1 MKIERISDNQIRCT
15 LNKEDLEGKETL
27 LSELAFGSEKAKG
40 LFRELMNKAAT
51 ELGFETSEDNPLM
64 VEAIPVSK
72 ECLILVI
79 TRVDN
84 PEDFREHYKKLP
96 KSLLAGQL
104 AGADE
109 DILSNLPDLLS
120 DFGKSAFSADSGND
134 MKRVLADD
142 GVGIFAFTSL
152 DDVAFASKLLNKY
165 SLSST
170 LYKDSENQCYYLSL
184 TDLDDSPNS
193 TVMDEIHQ
201 LLSEYCKRL
210 PNTYATK
217 ALFNEHLTT
226 IIENRPL
233 KKWLLIK
240 TNEKESPNIL
250 CSGIPFSILY
260 IHGFLL
266 DLFCCFINFY

>member
-1 MKIERISDNQIRCT
+1 
-15 LNKEDLEGKETL
+15 
-27 LSELAFGSEKAKG
+27 
-40 LFRELMNKAAT
+40 MNIIK
-51 ELGFETSEDNPLM
+51 NCRK
-64 VEAIPVSK
+64 V
-72 ECLILVI
+72 
-79 TRVDN
+79 
-84 PEDFREHYKKLP
+84 Y
-96 KSLLAGQL
+96 LAGQL

-226 IIENRPL
+226 IIE
-233 KKWLLIK
+233 KQAV
-240 TNEKESPNIL
+240 EEMAA
-250 CSGIPFSILY
+250 Y
-260 IHGFLL
+260 
-266 DLFCCFINFY
+266 

>member
-51 ELGFETSEDNPLM
+51 ELGFETNEDNPLM
-64 VEAIPVSK
+64 VEA
-72 ECLILVI
+72 
-79 TRVDN
+79 
-84 PEDFREHYKKLP
+84 
-96 KSLLAGQL
+96 
-104 AGADE
+104 
-109 DILSNLPDLLS
+109 DLLS
-120 DFGKSAFSADSGND
+120 DFGKSTFSADSGND

-193 TVMDEIHQ
+193 TVMEEIHQ

-226 IIENRPL
+226 IIE
-233 KKWLLIK
+233 KQAV
-240 TNEKESPNIL
+240 EEMAA
-250 CSGIPFSILY
+250 Y
-260 IHGFLL
+260 
-266 DLFCCFINFY
+266 

>member
-96 KSLLAGQL
+96 KGLLGGSITAK
-104 AGADE
+104 
-109 DILSNLPDLLS
+109 
-120 DFGKSAFSADSGND
+120 KSIGWTARGS
-134 MKRVLADD
+134 
-142 GVGIFAFTSL
+142 
-152 DDVAFASKLLNKY
+152 
-165 SLSST
+165 
-170 LYKDSENQCYYLSL
+170 
-184 TDLDDSPNS
+184 
-193 TVMDEIHQ
+193 
-201 LLSEYCKRL
+201 
-210 PNTYATK
+210 
-217 ALFNEHLTT
+217 
-226 IIENRPL
+226 
-233 KKWLLIK
+233 
-240 TNEKESPNIL
+240 
-250 CSGIPFSILY
+250 
-260 IHGFLL
+260 
-266 DLFCCFINFY
+266 

>member
-1 MKIERISDNQIRCT
+1 MIMKIERISDNQIRCT

-170 LYKDSENQCYYLSL
+170 LYKDSENQCCSANRQDPSMKDSSTGFQNIANVCQTHMQRKLYL
-184 TDLDDSPNS
+184 
-193 TVMDEIHQ
+193 M
-201 LLSEYCKRL
+201 
-210 PNTYATK
+210 
-217 ALFNEHLTT
+217 
-226 IIENRPL
+226 
-233 KKWLLIK
+233 
-240 TNEKESPNIL
+240 NI
-250 CSGIPFSILY
+250 
-260 IHGFLL
+260 
-266 DLFCCFINFY
+266 

>member
-109 DILSNLPDLLS
+109 DILS
-120 DFGKSAFSADSGND
+120 
-134 MKRVLADD
+134 
-142 GVGIFAFTSL
+142 
-152 DDVAFASKLLNKY
+152 ASKLLNKY

-226 IIENRPL
+226 IIE
-233 KKWLLIK
+233 KQAV
-240 TNEKESPNIL
+240 EEMAA
-250 CSGIPFSILY
+250 Y
-260 IHGFLL
+260 
-266 DLFCCFINFY
+266 

>member
-40 LFRELMNKAAT
+40 LFRELMNK
-51 ELGFETSEDNPLM
+51 
-64 VEAIPVSK
+64 AIPVSK

-120 DFGKSAFSADSGND
+120 DFGKSTFSTDSGND

-226 IIENRPL
+226 IIE
-233 KKWLLIK
+233 KQAV
-240 TNEKESPNIL
+240 EEMAA
-250 CSGIPFSILY
+250 Y
-260 IHGFLL
+260 
-266 DLFCCFINFY
+266 

>member
-120 DFGKSAFSADSGND
+120 DFGKSTFSADSGND

-142 GVGIFAFTSL
+142 GVGM
-152 DDVAFASKLLNKY
+152 NKY

-226 IIENRPL
+226 IIE
-233 KKWLLIK
+233 KQAV
-240 TNEKESPNIL
+240 EEMAA
-250 CSGIPFSILY
+250 Y
-260 IHGFLL
+260 
-266 DLFCCFINFY
+266 

>member
-51 ELGFETSEDNPLM
+51 ELGFETNEDNPLM

-96 KSLLAGQL
+96 KSLLA
-104 AGADE
+104 AK
-109 DILSNLPDLLS
+109 LLS
-120 DFGKSAFSADSGND
+120 DYN
-134 MKRVLADD
+134 
-142 GVGIFAFTSL
+142 
-152 DDVAFASKLLNKY
+152 VA
-165 SLSST
+165 ST
-170 LYKDSENQCYYLSL
+170 LYKDPDNQCYYLSL
-184 TDLDDSPNS
+184 TALDDSPNNDS
-193 TVMDEIHQ
+193 MDEIH
-201 LLSEYCKRL
+201 LVLSEYCKRL

-226 IIENRPL
+226 IIE
-233 KKWLLIK
+233 KQAV
-240 TNEKESPNIL
+240 EEMAA
-250 CSGIPFSILY
+250 Y
-260 IHGFLL
+260 
-266 DLFCCFINFY
+266 

>member
-27 LSELAFGSEKAKG
+27 LNELAFGSEKAKG

-51 ELGFETSEDNPLM
+51 ELGFETNEDNPLM

-109 DILSNLPDLLS
+109 DILSDLPDLLS
-120 DFGKSAFSADSGND
+120 GFGKSAFSADSGND
-134 MKRVLADD
+134 MKHVLADD
-142 GVGIFAFTSL
+142 GIGIFAFTSL
-152 DDVAFASKLLNKY
+152 DDVAFASKLLNNY
-165 SLSST
+165 NLSST

-226 IIENRPL
+226 IIE
-233 KKWLLIK
+233 KQAV
-240 TNEKESPNIL
+240 EEMAA
-250 CSGIPFSILY
+250 Y
-260 IHGFLL
+260 
-266 DLFCCFINFY
+266 

>member
-84 PEDFREHYKKLP
+84 PEDSVNIIKNCRKVYWLDSSRELMKT
-96 KSLLAGQL
+96 
-104 AGADE
+104 
-109 DILSNLPDLLS
+109 LSNLPDLLS
-120 DFGKSAFSADSGND
+120 IFGKSTFSADSGND

-226 IIENRPL
+226 IIE
-233 KKWLLIK
+233 KQAV
-240 TNEKESPNIL
+240 EEMAA
-250 CSGIPFSILY
+250 Y
-260 IHGFLL
+260 
-266 DLFCCFINFY
+266 

>member
-96 KSLLAGQL
+96 KSLL
-104 AGADE
+104 
-109 DILSNLPDLLS
+109 
-120 DFGKSAFSADSGND
+120 
-134 MKRVLADD
+134 MKTFYL
-142 GVGIFAFTSL
+142 IFQICFQ
-152 DDVAFASKLLNKY
+152 
-165 SLSST
+165 T
-170 LYKDSENQCYYLSL
+170 LENPHFQQIQE
-184 TDLDDSPNS
+184 
-193 TVMDEIHQ
+193 MI
-201 LLSEYCKRL
+201 
-210 PNTYATK
+210 
-217 ALFNEHLTT
+217 
-226 IIENRPL
+226 
-233 KKWLLIK
+233 
-240 TNEKESPNIL
+240 
-250 CSGIPFSILY
+250 
-260 IHGFLL
+260 
-266 DLFCCFINFY
+266 

>member
-1 MKIERISDNQIRCT
+1 MINYF
-15 LNKEDLEGKETL
+15 N
-27 LSELAFGSEKAKG
+27 F
-40 LFRELMNKAAT
+40 
-51 ELGFETSEDNPLM
+51 
-64 VEAIPVSK
+64 
-72 ECLILVI
+72 
-79 TRVDN
+79 
-84 PEDFREHYKKLP
+84 KKLNNEYLITNDLGRYLFAD
-96 KSLLAGQL
+96 KKELFSLINNQV
-104 AGADE
+104 DM
-109 DILSNLPDLLS
+109 NS

-226 IIENRPL
+226 IIE
-233 KKWLLIK
+233 KQAV
-240 TNEKESPNIL
+240 EEMAA
-250 CSGIPFSILY
+250 Y
-260 IHGFLL
+260 
-266 DLFCCFINFY
+266 

>member
-96 KSLLAGQL
+96 KSLLA
-104 AGADE
+104 
-109 DILSNLPDLLS
+109 
-120 DFGKSAFSADSGND
+120 
-134 MKRVLADD
+134 
-142 GVGIFAFTSL
+142 
-152 DDVAFASKLLNKY
+152 AFASKLLNKY

-226 IIENRPL
+226 IIE
-233 KKWLLIK
+233 KQAV
-240 TNEKESPNIL
+240 EEMAA
-250 CSGIPFSILY
+250 Y
-260 IHGFLL
+260 
-266 DLFCCFINFY
+266 

>member
-1 MKIERISDNQIRCT
+1 M
-15 LNKEDLEGKETL
+15 
-27 LSELAFGSEKAKG
+27 
-40 LFRELMNKAAT
+40 
-51 ELGFETSEDNPLM
+51 
-64 VEAIPVSK
+64 
-72 ECLILVI
+72 
-79 TRVDN
+79 
-84 PEDFREHYKKLP
+84 
-96 KSLLAGQL
+96 
-104 AGADE
+104 
-109 DILSNLPDLLS
+109 LS

-226 IIENRPL
+226 IIE
-233 KKWLLIK
+233 KQAV
-240 TNEKESPNIL
+240 EEMAA
-250 CSGIPFSILY
+250 Y
-260 IHGFLL
+260 
-266 DLFCCFINFY
+266 

>member
-1 MKIERISDNQIRCT
+1 
-15 LNKEDLEGKETL
+15 
-27 LSELAFGSEKAKG
+27 
-40 LFRELMNKAAT
+40 
-51 ELGFETSEDNPLM
+51 
-64 VEAIPVSK
+64 
-72 ECLILVI
+72 
-79 TRVDN
+79 
-84 PEDFREHYKKLP
+84 
-96 KSLLAGQL
+96 
-104 AGADE
+104 
-109 DILSNLPDLLS
+109 
-120 DFGKSAFSADSGND
+120 

-226 IIENRPL
+226 IIE
-233 KKWLLIK
+233 KQA
-240 TNEKESPNIL
+240 
-250 CSGIPFSILY
+250 C
-260 IHGFLL
+260 
-266 DLFCCFINFY
+266 

>member
-51 ELGFETSEDNPLM
+51 ELGFETSE
-64 VEAIPVSK
+64 
-72 ECLILVI
+72 
-79 TRVDN
+79 
-84 PEDFREHYKKLP
+84 HYKKLP

-120 DFGKSAFSADSGND
+120 DFGKSTFSADSGND

-226 IIENRPL
+226 IIE
-233 KKWLLIK
+233 KQAV
-240 TNEKESPNIL
+240 EEMAA
-250 CSGIPFSILY
+250 Y
-260 IHGFLL
+260 
-266 DLFCCFINFY
+266 

>member
-1 MKIERISDNQIRCT
+1 
-15 LNKEDLEGKETL
+15 
-27 LSELAFGSEKAKG
+27 
-40 LFRELMNKAAT
+40 
-51 ELGFETSEDNPLM
+51 
-64 VEAIPVSK
+64 
-72 ECLILVI
+72 
-79 TRVDN
+79 
-84 PEDFREHYKKLP
+84 
-96 KSLLAGQL
+96 
-104 AGADE
+104 
-109 DILSNLPDLLS
+109 
-120 DFGKSAFSADSGND
+120 

-226 IIENRPL
+226 IIEKQAL

-250 CSGIPFSILY
+250 CSWNSFFYFIDTWLLIGFRFQVLSYLSASRSFYKTLRLLQYLLMLLIL
-260 IHGFLL
+260 HHRFLL
-266 DLFCCFINFY
+266 LP

>member
-51 ELGFETSEDNPLM
+51 ELGFETNEDNPLM

-109 DILSNLPDLLS
+109 DVLADHPDFLSGL
-120 DFGKSAFSADSGND
+120 GKTAMSSNINND
-134 MKRVLADD
+134 MKHALADT

-152 DDVAFASKLLNKY
+152 DDVAFAAKLLSDYKVA
-165 SLSST
+165 ST
-170 LYKDSENQCYYLSL
+170 LYKDPDNQCYYLSL
-184 TDLDDSPNS
+184 TALDDSPNNDS
-193 TVMDEIHQ
+193 MDEIH
-201 LLSEYCKRL
+201 LVLSEYCKRL

-217 ALFNEHLTT
+217 ALFNEHLIT
-226 IIENRPL
+226 IIE
-233 KKWLLIK
+233 KQAI
-240 TNEKESPNIL
+240 EEMAA
-250 CSGIPFSILY
+250 Y
-260 IHGFLL
+260 
-266 DLFCCFINFY
+266 

>member
-142 GVGIFAFTSL
+142 GVGIFA
-152 DDVAFASKLLNKY
+152 
-165 SLSST
+165 

-226 IIENRPL
+226 IIE
-233 KKWLLIK
+233 KQAV
-240 TNEKESPNIL
+240 EEMAA
-250 CSGIPFSILY
+250 Y
-260 IHGFLL
+260 
-266 DLFCCFINFY
+266 